1 MTRVYKEM
9 KKFSLAQYHRGRLS
23 PHFTLAEL
31 TKSSTALRLGIPNE
45 PEPRPL
51 PALEQLC
58 ETILEP
64 VRENFGVAF
73 SPSSGFR
80 SPQLCEA
87 IGSNGKTSQHTKGE
101 AADFELPGVDNHL
114 VASWIRDNLDFDQ
127 LILEGYTDDDKN
139 SGWIHCSTTGEGN
152 RKEVLRYHRDTGY
165 LHGLG

>member
-1 MTRVYKEM
+1 M
-9 KKFSLAQYHRGRLS
+9 KYDLS

-31 TKSSTALRLGIPNE
+31 TKSSTAIRMGIHNE
-45 PEPRPL
+45 PEPNHFS
-51 PALEQLC
+51 ALTILC
-58 ETILEP
+58 KTILEP
-64 VRENFGVAF
+64 VREHFGVAF

-87 IGSNGKTSQHTKGE
+87 IGSSKKSQHTKGE
-101 AADFELPGVDNHL
+101 AADFEVPGVDNHL

-139 SGWIHCSTTGEGN
+139 SGWIHCSTKSDWN

-165 LHGLG
+165 LKGLG

>member
-1 MTRVYKEM
+1 MT
-9 KKFSLAQYHRGRLS
+9 YHRGRLS
-23 PHFTLAEL
+23 PHFTLSEL

-45 PEPRPL
+45 PEPHHIS
-51 PALEQLC
+51 ALIHLC

-73 SPSSGFR
+73 SPSSGYR
-80 SPQLCEA
+80 SPELCEA
-87 IGSNGKTSQHTKGE
+87 IGSTSKSQHAKGE
-101 AADFELPGVDNHL
+101 AVDFELPGIDNHL

-127 LILEGYTDDDKN
+127 LILEAYTDDDKN
-139 SGWIHCSTTGEGN
+139 SGWIHCSTKSDWN